1 MKVTAIV
8 AALPEEVA
16 ALRIAGARK
25 MRAGRTPI
33 VLGRL
38 GGRPVAL
45 AVTGDGEVNARR
57 GIAEVL
63 TSLEVEQL
71 IVVGVGG
78 ALTPGLDAAAVVVGR
93 TVISPGS
100 RPVEATAAL
109 VELAVR
115 SAGARRGVVVN
126 VPDLVASPE
135 EKQRLWQRVGA
146 ADEPTVVDLETA
158 AFAAAADAAGVPW
171 VVLRAVSDTA
181 AETVP
186 SFVGRYR
193 DERGLRRGRLLAHA
207 LTHPSAIS
215 ALWHL
220 DRRVRTCSR
229 ALSLSVEKLIVGLAG
244 APGIALAR

>member
-16 ALRIAGARK
+16 SLRIAEPRK
-25 MRAGRTPI
+25 TRAGRTPL

-38 GGRPVAL
+38 GGRPVAM

-63 TSLEVEQL
+63 TSLEVERL
-71 IVVGVGG
+71 VVVGVGG
-78 ALTPGLDAAAVVVGR
+78 ALTPGLAPAAVVVGR
-93 TVISPGS
+93 AVISPDARS
-100 RPVEATAAL
+100 LDASAAL
-109 VELAVR
+109 VELAV

-126 VPDLVASPE
+126 VRDLVESPE
-135 EKQRLWQRVGA
+135 EKRRLWQRVGA
-146 ADEPTVVDLETA
+146 ADEPMVVDLETA

-181 AETVP
+181 AEAVP
-186 SFVGRYR
+186 SFLARCR
-193 DERGLRRGRLLAHA
+193 DERGLRRTRILAHA
-207 LTHPSAIS
+207 LTHPSALS
-215 ALWHL
+215 ALWQL
-220 DRRVRTCSR
+220 DRRVRACSR

-244 APGIALAR
+244 APTIALAR